1 LFPLALAY
9 TGLGALLLAG
19 AAQRRRRRIR
29 RAAANLLITY
39 IMLTLLLLAGEI
51 FFRFAYAESD
61 GLPTLALRNWQA
73 RYWRVNS
80 LGYRD
85 REWTPADWEG
95 RQIVIVVGDSFTA
108 GWGVENTAD
117 RFADV
122 LAAQLGDGYAV
133 INLGDPGANTVTAL
147 ERLRAYPLQTPD
159 YVIVQYTLNDIEPAA
174 LSIGLD
180 PGLNPLAQ
188 MPAWAAESY
197 LGSFIYW
204 RWVNI
209 FQPEAR
215 GTQTYTDWLH
225 SMYDHSVV
233 WAIHAQQINDLIDQI
248 EAMGAVPAV
257 VIFPDMLNP
266 FASIAYVDRV
276 AQVFAARGYGD
287 RVLKLFDAA
296 EAMPLAE
303 RIVSPRDAH
312 ASAAFHRVVGQMLY
326 DQLFR

>member
-1 LFPLALAY
+1 MLPFALVY
-9 TGLGALLLAG
+9 LGLGALLAVG
-19 AAQRRRRRIR
+19 AFQRRRAGLR
-29 RAAANLLITY
+29 RAAANLLLTY
-39 IMLTLLLLAGEI
+39 AMLTLLLLAGEAY
-51 FFRFAYAESD
+51 FRFVYAESD

-73 RYWRVNS
+73 RHWHTNS

-85 REWTPADWEG
+85 RDWTPADWEG
-95 RQIVIVVGDSFTA
+95 KQTVVVVGDSFAA
-108 GWGVENTAD
+108 GWGIEDTAD
-117 RFADV
+117 RFSDV

-133 INLGDPGANTVTAL
+133 INLGAPGASTVTELAN
-147 ERLRAYPLQTPD
+147 LRAYPLQTPD

-188 MPAWAAESY
+188 MPAWAEQTY
-197 LGSFIYW
+197 LGNFLYW
-204 RWVNI
+204 RFVNLAR
-209 FQPEAR
+209 PEAR

-233 WAIHAQQINDLIDQI
+233 WDIHEQQLNALIDQI
-248 EAMGAVPAV
+248 EALGAVPAA

-266 FASIAYVDRV
+266 FGSIAYVDRV

-287 RVLKLFDAA
+287 RVVRLFDAA

-312 ASAAFHRVVGQMLY
+312 ASAAFQRVVGQMLY

>member
-1 LFPLALAY
+1 MLPIVFAY
-9 TGLGALLLAG
+9 ASLGALLLAG
-19 AAQRRRRRIR
+19 TIQRRRSPVR

-39 IMLTLLLLAGEI
+39 AAFTLLLLTGEA
-51 FFRFAYAESD
+51 FFRFVYAESD

-73 RYWRVNS
+73 RYWRTNS

-85 REWTPADWEG
+85 REWTPADWAG
-95 RQIVIVVGDSFTA
+95 KQTVIVVGDSFTA
-108 GWGVENTAD
+108 GWGIENTAD

-122 LAAQLGDGYAV
+122 LAALLGDGYAV
-133 INLGDPGANTVTAL
+133 INLGDPGASTVTAREHL
-147 ERLRAYPLQTPD
+147 CAHPLQTPD

-197 LGSFIYW
+197 LGSFLYW

-215 GTQTYTDWLH
+215 GTQTYINWLH
-225 SMYDHSVV
+225 NMYDHSVV

-248 EAMGAVPAV
+248 EAMGAVPAA

-266 FASIAYVDRV
+266 FGSIAYVDRV
-276 AQVFAARGYGD
+276 AQVFESRGYGD
-287 RVLKLFDAA
+287 RIVKLFDAA

-312 ASAAFHRVVGQMLY
+312 ASAAFHRIVGQLLY
-326 DQLFR
+326 DRLFR

>member
-1 LFPLALAY
+1 MLPLVLVYA
-9 TGLGALLLAG
+9 GIGALLVVG
-19 AAQRRRRRIR
+19 VTQRRGSIR

-39 IMLTLLLLAGEI
+39 VMITLLLLAGEA
-51 FFRFAYAESD
+51 FFRFAHAESD

-73 RYWRVNS
+73 RYWHTNS

-85 REWTPADWEG
+85 REWTPADWTG
-95 RQIVIVVGDSFTA
+95 KQTVLVVGDSFTA
-108 GWGVENTAD
+108 GWGIENTAD
-117 RFADV
+117 RFSDV
-122 LAAQLGDGYAV
+122 LAAQLGDSYAV
-133 INLGDPGANTVTAL
+133 INLGAPGASTITELDN
-147 ERLRAYPLQTPD
+147 LRAYPLQTPD

-188 MPAWAAESY
+188 MPAWAEETY
-197 LGSFIYW
+197 LGNFLYW

-209 FQPEAR
+209 ARPEAR

-233 WAIHAQQINDLIDQI
+233 WEIHTQQINDLIDQI
-248 EAMGAVPAV
+248 ETMGAVPAT

-266 FASIAYVDRV
+266 FGSIAYVDRV
-276 AQVFAARGYGD
+276 AQVFSARGYGD
-287 RVLKLFDAA
+287 RVVKLFDAA

-312 ASAAFHRVVGQMLY
+312 ASSAFHRVVGQMLY